1 MKAITNISRRKFL
14 KALGLTTGGLIIAYN
29 LPAFLLTAE
38 AQEKT
43 SELFEPSLFIQLKP
57 DGSLI
62 LVVSRSEM
70 GQGVRTSLSSVIAD
84 EMDADWKR
92 ISIRQADGD
101 PIYGD
106 QNTDGSRSVRLFY
119 EPLRK
124 MGAAARMMLIAAAA
138 KKWNVDKSQCKARR
152 HYVINQLTGQKIA
165 FGDLAEAASQ
175 LTVPKNPTLKNPK
188 DFIYIGK
195 ELKSVDRDAFS
206 HGKAIYGID
215 VRVPGMKFA
224 TIARSPV
231 TFGTLKSY
239 DDTAAK
245 KVRDVVDVFE
255 IPRIHIPYGALG
267 GVAVV
272 ANNTWAAL
280 KGRESLKTSWDPG
293 ENGRYDTEKFTQI
306 LTQRV
311 HQEAKSVKKEGH
323 VTQAFQEAHKI
334 VESTFQLPHLSHT
347 PMEVPNAV
355 AWVKKDSCEIWAPLQ
370 SPQDAK
376 NDVSK
381 YLKLNPDKVT
391 VHVTF
396 LGGGFGRKSN
406 PDYVMEAVLISQ
418 KIGGPVQVMWTREDD
433 IQHDFYHTLSV
444 QYLKAALDPNGKAT
458 GWLHRLAFPSISSTF
473 QPGTDY
479 ASGGELA
486 SGATNVPFDIPNLQV
501 ENAQAEAHVRIGWLR
516 SVCNIFEGYATNVFA
531 DELAVAA
538 GKDPLQYR
546 LDLIGKDR
554 IISSYGPYKFDTA
567 RLKHVLTRAAQNAN
581 WGKTLPKN
589 HGMGLA
595 VHYSFL
601 TYVAAVV
608 EVSVINNNLKVHKVH
623 MAVDCGQTVNRNTIT
638 AQMEGA
644 AVFGMSLAFYGK
656 ITAKDGTIQ
665 QHNFDDYPMLRME
678 EAPVVSV
685 EIVDSHE
692 LPTGVGEPGV
702 PVIAPAIVNAVYAV
716 TGKRYHNLPLTN
728 HGLV

>member
-1 MKAITNISRRKFL
+1 MKDITNISRRKFL
-14 KALGLTTGGLIIAYN
+14 KALGLATGGLVIAYN
-29 LPAFLLTAE
+29 LPGFLMAAE
-38 AQEKT
+38 TQKAG

-70 GQGVRTSLSSVIAD
+70 GQGIRTALSSVIAD
-84 EMDADWKR
+84 EMDADWKQV
-92 ISIRQADGD
+92 SIRQADGD

-106 QNTDGSRSVRLFY
+106 QNTDGSRSVRLFF

-124 MGAAARMMLIAAAA
+124 MGAAARIMLISAAA
-138 KKWNVDKSQCKARR
+138 KKWGVSTSACKAEQ
-152 HYVINQLTGQKIA
+152 HVVVNTLTGQKIA

-175 LTVPKNPTLKNPK
+175 LTAPKNPPLKNPK
-188 DFIYIGK
+188 DFTYIGK
-195 ELKSVDRDAFS
+195 NLKSFDRFAFS
-206 HGKAIYGID
+206 HGKAIYGTD

-224 TIARSPV
+224 MIARSPV
-231 TFGTLKSY
+231 TFGTLKSF
-239 DDTAAK
+239 DDTDAK
-245 KVRDVVDVFE
+245 TVKGVTDVFE
-255 IPRIHIPYGALG
+255 IPRIKIPYGALG
-267 GVAVV
+267 GVAVI
-272 ANNTWAAL
+272 ATNTWAAM
-280 KGRESLKTSWDPG
+280 KGREALKTSWDPG
-293 ENGRYDTEKFTQI
+293 ENGNYDTEKFTQN
-306 LTQRV
+306 LTNRV
-311 HQEAKSVKKEGH
+311 HQDAKSVKKVGDVEK
-323 VTQAFQEAHKI
+323 AFQDAHKV

-355 AWVKKDSCEIWAPLQ
+355 AWVKKDTCEIWAPLQ

-376 NDVSK
+376 RDVSH
-381 YLKLNPDKVT
+381 YLKLDPDKVT

-406 PDYVMEAVLISQ
+406 PDYVMEAVLVSQ
-418 KIGGPVQVMWTREDD
+418 KIGGPVQVMWTRDD
-433 IQHDFYHTLSV
+433 DVQHDFYHTLSV
-444 QYLKAALDPNGKAT
+444 QYLKASLDEHGKTT

-554 IISSYGPYKFDTA
+554 IISNYGPYQFDTA
-567 RLKHVLTRAAQNAN
+567 RLKNVLKMAARNAG

-608 EVSVINNNLKVHKVH
+608 EISVINNELKVHKVH
-623 MAVDCGQTVNRNTIT
+623 MAIDCGQTVNRDTIT
-638 AQMEGA
+638 AQLEGA
-644 AVFGMSLAFYGK
+644 AVFGMSLAYYGK
-656 ITAKDGTIQ
+656 ITAKNGKIQ
-665 QHNFDDYPMLRME
+665 QHNFDDYLMLRME
-678 EAPVVSV
+678 QTPKVSV

-692 LPTGVGEPGV
+692 PPTGVGEPGV

-716 TGKRYHNLPLTN
+716 TGKRYHNLPLTD